1 MDNLLDDELNEVME
15 KDPTPEVDDAD
26 NVNVERCGVLGD
38 TVNKGIHSLKFN
50 YNDQYIASGH
60 RDGRVRIFN
69 VVTQKPTCVLDCNRG
84 GNETLVQSVKWRPK
98 IEGRTNN
105 ILMTACRDTVMEWH
119 TPSSKIV
126 INQGKLYIVTH
137 LKIT

>member
-1 MDNLLDDELNEVME
+1 ME
-15 KDPTPEVDDAD
+15 RDPTPEVDDAD
-26 NVNVERCGVLGD
+26 NVNVETCGVLVD
-38 TVNKGIHSLKFN
+38 QVNKGIHSLKFN

-60 RDGRVRIFN
+60 RDGKVRIFN
-69 VVTQKPTCVLDCNRG
+69 VVTQKWTCTLDCNRG

-119 TPSSKIV
+119 TPSSKINL
-126 INQGKLYIVTH
+126 NQEKLYIATRS
-137 LKIT
+137 KII

>member
-1 MDNLLDDELNEVME
+1 MDNLLDEEANEVSD
-15 KDPTPEVDDAD
+15 KDPLPDVEDPD
-26 NVNVERCGVLGD
+26 NVNVEKFGVLVD
-38 TVNKGIHSLKFN
+38 QVNRGIHSLKFN

-69 VVTQKPTCVLDCNRG
+69 VMTQKMTCVLDCNRG

-119 TPSSKIV
+119 TPSSI
-126 INQGKLYIVTH
+126 
-137 LKIT
+137 